1 MGGTI
6 TENIAGPH
14 LSISVSSVYPSCIYF
29 LSIYVSLL
37 CVSLI
42 YFSASLSIQPLSIVL
57 ISPFISPVYQSSIYS
72 SSIYLLSL
80 FPSVSSSIHS
90 PILPFHSSIHL
101 GILSVIHIYPFICL
115 LYLCLSSIS
124 LPLYP
129 LIHPS
134 ILHMYP
140 FVCPIHHIHQSSVS
154 LCTYLPINL
163 SLSSYLV
170 IHPFFHSTYVSY
182 LCIICIYL
190 SLSHLCIC
198 MFSPLFQVSTQ
209 T

>member
-1 MGGTI
+1 MSLSSI
-6 TENIAGPH
+6 SLPLCPFSH
-14 LSISVSSVYPSCIYF
+14 LSVI
-29 LSIYVSLL
+29 
-37 CVSLI
+37 
-42 YFSASLSIQPLSIVL
+42 L
-57 ISPFISPVYQSSIYS
+57 ISPFISPAYQSSIYS

-101 GILSVIHIYPFICL
+101 GILCHPYLSIYLPPLSMSLIYFSASLSIDPPFHPSYLSIYLSYPSYPSIICLSTYAPIYPSICL
-115 LYLCLSSIS
+115 SRLS
-124 LPLYP
+124 
-129 LIHPS
+129 
-134 ILHMYP
+134 
-140 FVCPIHHIHQSSVS
+140 F
-154 LCTYLPINL
+154 
-163 SLSSYLV
+163 YLV
-170 IHPFFHSTYVSY
+170 SHPFFHYTYVSY

>member
-14 LSISVSSVYPSCIYF
+14 LSISVSSIYPSCIYF
-29 LSIYVSLL
+29 LSM
-37 CVSLI
+37 
-42 YFSASLSIQPLSIVL
+42 SLSSMSLSSISLPLCPFSHLSIIL
-57 ISPFISPVYQSSIYS
+57 ISPFLSPAYQSSIYS

-101 GILSVIHIYPFICL
+101 GILSVIHIYSSICL

-134 ILHMYP
+134 IPHMYP
-140 FVCPIHHIHQSSVS
+140 FICPIHHIHQSSVCLPMHLSTHQSVS
-154 LCTYLPINL
+154 LVC
-163 SLSSYLV
+163 
-170 IHPFFHSTYVSY
+170 
-182 LCIICIYL
+182 
-190 SLSHLCIC
+190 
-198 MFSPLFQVSTQ
+198 LFI
-209 T
+209 